1 MVELYSVF
9 FSMLRLAKNLYDN
22 ELLERTPHLFQGLT
36 LREDSFYELAY
47 DTINAIFENTFQDY
61 NEEQMMDVYVF
72 CDPLIDRFCHLCW
85 QYEQRGH
92 LTEEE
97 NPYRKEI
104 EQIIRSGFCLNGYDY
119 DFDWKLSASDRG
131 RCRLLFFYGDEL
143 CYLDELPEGLL
154 EIREGF
160 QALNCQIEKALSDM
174 SEEKMAEKEAA

>member
-1 MVELYSVF
+1 MVELYSSF
-9 FSMLRLAKNLYDN
+9 FCMLRLAKKLYESGFADK
-22 ELLERTPHLFQGLT
+22 LPDSFQTLT
-36 LREDSFYELAY
+36 LDEDLYYNLSYEAADVIFEGTSFY
-47 DTINAIFENTFQDY
+47 Y
-61 NEEQMMDVYVF
+61 NENSGVNVYVF
-72 CDPLIDRFCHLCW
+72 RDPLIDRFCQLCW
-85 QYEQRGH
+85 QYEQRSH

-160 QALNCQIEKALSDM
+160 QALNCQMEKALSDM
-174 SEEKMAEKEAA
+174 SEEKATEREAA